1 MAKSWAAWL
10 VQVTGSAA
18 CQSKNFLL
26 PGYYKFK
33 NYSVMKAKKL
43 IEVALPIK
51 EISAESVRDKSIRH
65 GHISTL
71 HLWWARRPLPVC
83 RAIVFAS
90 LVPDP
95 LDKNCPLAFKD
106 AVTSLLS
113 PQTSGLLQVDPYKPY
128 TDIPYTSIEDPME
141 DNLRNRLMMFIG
153 KLSDKCQ
160 QNMMEGKSTSPKE
173 QLADGSLIKW
183 ENKNNP
189 TVLKIAREL
198 IWVAYNSDEDQ
209 TIGFESLHK
218 SFEESYSAIKVAEKA
233 LYGIVDRHIYSDEV
247 VYLEKELN
255 EAIEKF
261 LSQMPSVFD
270 PFAGGGA
277 IPLEAA
283 RLGCRSYGNDINPV
297 AHIIEKGSA
306 EFPQKYGK
314 PIIYSEAEFTAKYGK
329 RGVCMAQEKG
339 RNIVKDANT
348 GAYHIPNRL
357 SWDVEFYAKELLE
370 QTEKEVGYLYP
381 ADESGN
387 KPIAYY
393 WARTAKCSNPS
404 CGAEVPLLKQFYLA
418 NTSRK
423 KVYLNPIING
433 TDIQF
438 EIKEGK
444 YDEKMMPGWNNKG
457 NLVCPCCGCITTSK
471 AVKKQACEHGLK
483 QRFIALITEAKEGK
497 QYVIP
502 TFSLYQLSLDL
513 SKSPTENMTK
523 QTDLISSRGW
533 GIDKWYQMFSNR
545 QLHML
550 QTFVSKFSD
559 LKQLLGS
566 SDYNNAL
573 FTYLALWIDRIA
585 IANTALGRW
594 DISRENIQH
603 PFSRQAI
610 AMVYDYPESNPF
622 CSSSGSATNQLDWI
636 LRYLD
641 SESDGDFS
649 ATFANASSGEKN
661 QFDENELTAAVT
673 DPPYYDAIAYADISD
688 FFYVW
693 MKRTLSD
700 IYPLNFSTPQTPKA
714 EECTALKHHH
724 NNSEVEAKQHF
735 EHKLTEIFDAIE
747 YQTSDIVSIMFAHQ
761 STEAWTTLCNSI
773 LGARMNILSSWPM
786 DTEMANRSLGLAG
799 AALESSVTVACRPSE
814 RKGYGDY
821 KAVKKD
827 IENTV
832 TNEVESLYELGF
844 RGADLLTACFGQAV
858 SEFGRYKTVEKSD
871 GSEVSVAEL
880 LEMARN
886 AAFDALLKGVQGDD
900 YTKFYIGWLQLNGTG
915 EVDFDDATKF
925 TRVGVNININD
936 IKQEGLLILE
946 GKKMHIAMAEEH
958 IGKSSVEGTRPQDS
972 PIKQAHRFIL
982 LYRESDRAKIL
993 SFVRDICPDSSS
1005 PLWRL
1010 LATLKELLPAN
1021 DDQKQIVGILQNA
1034 DDFRQNCHDGYKPV
1048 QGNLFEDL

>member
-1 MAKSWAAWL
+1 
-10 VQVTGSAA
+10 
-18 CQSKNFLL
+18 
-26 PGYYKFK
+26 
-33 NYSVMKAKKL
+33 MKAKKL

-153 KLSDKCQ
+153 KFSDKCQ
-160 QNMMEGKSTSPKE
+160 QNMMAGKSTSPKE

-198 IWVAYNSDEDQ
+198 IWVAYNSDKDQ

-218 SFEESYSAIKVAEKA
+218 SFEESYSAIKMAEEA

-283 RLGCRSYGNDINPV
+283 RLGCHSYGNDINPV

-314 PIIYSEAEFTAKYGK
+314 PIVYSEVEFTAKYGK

-339 RNIVKDANT
+339 RNIVKDAKT
-348 GAYHIPNRL
+348 GVYHIPNRL

-370 QTEKEVGYLYP
+370 MTEKEVGNLYP
-381 ADESGN
+381 SDENGN
-387 KPIAYY
+387 MPIAYY

-418 NTSRK
+418 NTNKK

-444 YDEKMMPGWNNKG
+444 YDDKMMPGWNNKG

-502 TFSLYQLSLDL
+502 TFSLYQPSLDL

-559 LKQLLGS
+559 FKQLLGS

-622 CSSSGSATNQLDWI
+622 C
-636 LRYLD
+636 
-641 SESDGDFS
+641 
-649 ATFANASSGEKN
+649 
-661 QFDENELTAAVT
+661 
-673 DPPYYDAIAYADISD
+673 
-688 FFYVW
+688 
-693 MKRTLSD
+693 
-700 IYPLNFSTPQTPKA
+700 
-714 EECTALKHHH
+714 
-724 NNSEVEAKQHF
+724 
-735 EHKLTEIFDAIE
+735 
-747 YQTSDIVSIMFAHQ
+747 
-761 STEAWTTLCNSI
+761 
-773 LGARMNILSSWPM
+773 
-786 DTEMANRSLGLAG
+786 
-799 AALESSVTVACRPSE
+799 
-814 RKGYGDY
+814 
-821 KAVKKD
+821 
-827 IENTV
+827 
-832 TNEVESLYELGF
+832 
-844 RGADLLTACFGQAV
+844 
-858 SEFGRYKTVEKSD
+858 
-871 GSEVSVAEL
+871 
-880 LEMARN
+880 
-886 AAFDALLKGVQGDD
+886 
-900 YTKFYIGWLQLNGTG
+900 
-915 EVDFDDATKF
+915 
-925 TRVGVNININD
+925 
-936 IKQEGLLILE
+936 
-946 GKKMHIAMAEEH
+946 
-958 IGKSSVEGTRPQDS
+958 
-972 PIKQAHRFIL
+972 
-982 LYRESDRAKIL
+982 
-993 SFVRDICPDSSS
+993 
-1005 PLWRL
+1005 
-1010 LATLKELLPAN
+1010 
-1021 DDQKQIVGILQNA
+1021 
-1034 DDFRQNCHDGYKPV
+1034 
-1048 QGNLFEDL
+1048 

>member
-1 MAKSWAAWL
+1 
-10 VQVTGSAA
+10 
-18 CQSKNFLL
+18 
-26 PGYYKFK
+26 
-33 NYSVMKAKKL
+33 MKAKKL

-95 LDKNCPLAFKD
+95 LDENCPQAFKD
-106 AVTSLLS
+106 AVATLL
-113 PQTSGLLQVDPYKPY
+113 GLQIDGILQIDSYKPY
-128 TDIPYTSIEDPME
+128 ADIPYTSVVDPME
-141 DNLRNRLMMFIG
+141 DNLRNRLLMFIG
-153 KLSDKCQ
+153 KFSGKCQ
-160 QNMMEGKSTSPKE
+160 KNMLAGKKTSPKE

-189 TVLKIAREL
+189 IVLKIAREL
-198 IWVAYNSDEDQ
+198 IWVAYNSDKDP
-209 TIGFESLHK
+209 TIDFDTLHN
-218 SFEESYSAIKVAEKA
+218 SFEASYAAIKTAEDD
-233 LYGIVDRHIYSDEV
+233 LYGIVDRHVPSAKVDD
-247 VYLEKELN
+247 LEKNLH
-255 EAIEKF
+255 EAIDKF
-261 LSQMPSVFD
+261 QSQMPSVFD

-283 RLGCRSYGNDINPV
+283 RLGCRSFGNDINPV

-314 PIIYSEAEFTAKYGK
+314 PIIYSEAEFTAKYGEK
-329 RGVCMAQEKG
+329 GVRMAQETG
-339 RNIVKDANT
+339 RNIVIDSERN
-348 GAYHIPNRL
+348 YHIPNRL

-370 QTEKEVGYLYP
+370 QTEKEVGHLYP
-381 ADESGN
+381 ADENGN

-418 NTSRK
+418 NTNKK
-423 KVYLNPIING
+423 KVYLNPIIKG

-444 YDEKMMPGWNNKG
+444 YDDNVMPGWNNRG
-457 NLVCPCCGCITTSK
+457 NLTCPCCGSVTAVSAVKEQSVSVGLKPRLLAVISESKSGKSYTIPTVSTSK
-471 AVKKQACEHGLK
+471 TINKA
-483 QRFIALITEAKEGK
+483 IARIDE
-497 QYVIP
+497 
-502 TFSLYQLSLDL
+502 
-513 SKSPTENMTK
+513 PTEKMERNSNGGDTFTWGYTK
-523 QTDLISSRGW
+523 WAD
-533 GIDKWYQMFSNR
+533 MFSNR

-594 DISRENIQH
+594 HTSGEKLEH

-773 LGARMNILSSWPM
+773 LGARMNISGSWPM

-814 RKGYGDY
+814 RKGFGDY
-821 KAVKKD
+821 KSVKKD
-827 IENTV
+827 IEKKV
-832 TNEVESLYELGF
+832 TEEVESLYELGF

-925 TRVGVNININD
+925 TRVGVNVNIND
-936 IKQEGLLILE
+936 IKHERLLILE

-958 IGKSSVEGTRPQDS
+958 IDGSIVEGTRPEDS

-982 LYRESDRAKIL
+982 LYRESDRTKIL
-993 SFVRDICPDSSS
+993 RFVRDICPESSS

-1021 DDQKQIVGILQNA
+1021 DDQKQIAGILQNA
-1034 DDFRQNCHDGYKPV
+1034 DDFRQHCHKDYKHV

>member
-1 MAKSWAAWL
+1 
-10 VQVTGSAA
+10 
-18 CQSKNFLL
+18 
-26 PGYYKFK
+26 
-33 NYSVMKAKKL
+33 MKAKKL

-153 KLSDKCQ
+153 KFSDKCQ
-160 QNMMEGKSTSPKE
+160 QNMMAGKSTSPKE

-198 IWVAYNSDEDQ
+198 IWVAYNSDKDQ

-218 SFEESYSAIKVAEKA
+218 GFEESYSAIKMAEKA

-255 EAIEKF
+255 EAIEIF

-314 PIIYSEAEFTAKYGK
+314 PIVYSEAEFTAKYGK

-339 RNIVKDANT
+339 RNIVKDAKT
-348 GAYHIPNRL
+348 GVYHIPNRL

-370 QTEKEVGYLYP
+370 MTEKEVGHLYP
-381 ADESGN
+381 SDENGN
-387 KPIAYY
+387 MPIAYY

-418 NTSRK
+418 NTNKK

-444 YDEKMMPGWNNKG
+444 YDDKMMPGWNNKG

-502 TFSLYQLSLDL
+502 TFSLYQPSLDL

-559 LKQLLGS
+559 FKQLLGS

-641 SESDGDFS
+641 SESDGDF
-649 ATFANASSGEKN
+649 
-661 QFDENELTAAVT
+661 L
-673 DPPYYDAIAYADISD
+673 
-688 FFYVW
+688 
-693 MKRTLSD
+693 L
-700 IYPLNFSTPQTPKA
+700 L
-714 EECTALKHHH
+714 
-724 NNSEVEAKQHF
+724 
-735 EHKLTEIFDAIE
+735 
-747 YQTSDIVSIMFAHQ
+747 
-761 STEAWTTLCNSI
+761 
-773 LGARMNILSSWPM
+773 
-786 DTEMANRSLGLAG
+786 
-799 AALESSVTVACRPSE
+799 
-814 RKGYGDY
+814 
-821 KAVKKD
+821 
-827 IENTV
+827 
-832 TNEVESLYELGF
+832 
-844 RGADLLTACFGQAV
+844 LLTRQ
-858 SEFGRYKTVEKSD
+858 VEKRIS
-871 GSEVSVAEL
+871 L
-880 LEMARN
+880 M
-886 AAFDALLKGVQGDD
+886 
-900 YTKFYIGWLQLNGTG
+900 
-915 EVDFDDATKF
+915 
-925 TRVGVNININD
+925 
-936 IKQEGLLILE
+936 
-946 GKKMHIAMAEEH
+946 KM
-958 IGKSSVEGTRPQDS
+958 S
-972 PIKQAHRFIL
+972 L
-982 LYRESDRAKIL
+982 
-993 SFVRDICPDSSS
+993 
-1005 PLWRL
+1005 
-1010 LATLKELLPAN
+1010 LLP
-1021 DDQKQIVGILQNA
+1021 
-1034 DDFRQNCHDGYKPV
+1034 
-1048 QGNLFEDL
+1048 